1 MKVKHNK
8 EFVKYNSKLT
18 ARKEKSKETIA
29 KIFILSQKL

>member
-18 ARKEKSKETIA
+18 AMKEKSKEAIA
-29 KIFILSQKL
+29 KIFILS